1 MFDFAPH
8 SAPAF
13 HATTS
18 AEDAT
23 FRDLAGLVGFPDW
36 TGVPA
41 TAAEAARL
49 ADALEGARHP
59 AALVARQL
67 AADMVTADEA
77 YNCVLRES
85 MQVAELLDD
94 GTQPMPTPP
103 TDLDGWTYPRCP
115 AEDGAD
121 D

>member
-1 MFDFAPH
+1 MLDFAPT

-13 HATTS
+13 RATTA

-23 FRDLAGLVGFPDW
+23 YRALTDLVDFPDW

-41 TAAEAARL
+41 TAAEAARF

-94 GTQPMPTPP
+94 GTLPMPTSPA
-103 TDLDGWTYPRCP
+103 DLDGWTYPRGA